1 MKKTNGSKIT
11 ILCILAALTVLCAF
25 VLTGCVQKGYK
36 LTYNLDGAVYSEST
50 VKAGSDVI
58 GIVPEVRNGYV
69 FDGWKDLPKTMPE
82 NDVTVYGTT
91 SLEDKKLV
99 NTFESKLT
107 MGEGMSLTMY
117 LSVSGDGKFVFSR
130 STDFSSTEKGAGSV
144 EKDGNGYYLAYT
156 VVNGETVNPDEYK
169 AYFDFTD
176 EKIAFTSTMWF
187 GSTTPRIADGE
198 GYTYPVFEV
207 SGGEEPVTEFRT
219 GTYYGT
225 LSKQAMGTQIDYEFY
240 FIFNEDKTYSYH
252 VEFVMGGETYEQD
265 ENGVYEVVGTA
276 IAIIPE
282 GVTERENYITG
293 AVTGEGKAIVTRKI
307 STFATKADTVEITL
321 GAKPEPQPEPETFE
335 LKTNKYIVDITWSP
349 MASMFKP
356 VLDVNAEEKTFKIYN
371 ESDAETLKGN
381 GRISLE
387 NGVYTLFYEAG
398 STTTFTYDKETEV
411 ITFTS
416 PLVYGKAMFN
426 RLDDDGNFVPYTA
439 AVASE
444 EPQPEP
450 EPEPEPNFDLKSAK
464 YIVDITW
471 SPMADMFTPVLE
483 IDAENK
489 TFKLYNKADPDTLK
503 GEGTITLENG
513 VYTLVYEDSTS
524 TTTFTFDYETDTITF
539 TSPLHYGAAMF
550 NRVQLSGEFI
560 PYTAKPEIEG

>member
-69 FDGWKDLPKTMPE
+69 FDGWKDLPETMPE

-207 SGGEEPVTEFRT
+207 SGGEEPVSEFRT

-240 FIFNEDKTYSYH
+240 FIFNEDRTYSYH

-293 AVTGEGKAIVTRKI
+293 AVTGEGKATVTRKI

-356 VLDVNAEEKTFKIYN
+356 VLDVNAEEKTFKVYN

-381 GRISLE
+381 GRIS
-387 NGVYTLFYEAG
+387 
-398 STTTFTYDKETEV
+398 
-411 ITFTS
+411 
-416 PLVYGKAMFN
+416 
-426 RLDDDGNFVPYTA
+426 
-439 AVASE
+439 
-444 EPQPEP
+444 
-450 EPEPEPNFDLKSAK
+450 
-464 YIVDITW
+464 
-471 SPMADMFTPVLE
+471 
-483 IDAENK
+483 
-489 TFKLYNKADPDTLK
+489 
-503 GEGTITLENG
+503 LENG

>member
-240 FIFNEDKTYSYH
+240 FIFNEDRTYSYH

-293 AVTGEGKAIVTRKI
+293 AVTGEGKATVTRKI

-356 VLDVNAEEKTFKIYN
+356 MLDVNAEEKTFKVYN

-444 EPQPEP
+444 AQPEP

-464 YIVDITW
+464 YIVDISW

-524 TTTFTFDYETDTITF
+524 TSTFTFDYETDTITF

>member
-293 AVTGEGKAIVTRKI
+293 AVTGEGKATVTRKI

-356 VLDVNAEEKTFKIYN
+356 VLDVNAEEKTFKVYN

-450 EPEPEPNFDLKSAK
+450 ETFELKTNK

-471 SPMADMFTPVLE
+471 SPMASMFKPVLE

>member
-69 FDGWKDLPKTMPE
+69 FDGWKDLPETMPE

-293 AVTGEGKAIVTRKI
+293 AVTGEGKATVTRKI

-356 VLDVNAEEKTFKIYN
+356 VLDVNAEEKTFKVYN

-450 EPEPEPNFDLKSAK
+450 ETFELKTNK
-464 YIVDITW
+464 YIVDISW

>member
-293 AVTGEGKAIVTRKI
+293 AVTGEGKATVTRKI

-356 VLDVNAEEKTFKIYN
+356 VLDVNAEEKTFKVYN

-450 EPEPEPNFDLKSAK
+450 ETFELKTNK

>member
-69 FDGWKDLPKTMPE
+69 FDGWKDLPETMPE

-293 AVTGEGKAIVTRKI
+293 AVTGEGKATVTRKI

-356 VLDVNAEEKTFKIYN
+356 VLDVNAEEKTFKVYN

-450 EPEPEPNFDLKSAK
+450 ETFELKTNK

>member
-293 AVTGEGKAIVTRKI
+293 AVTGEGKATVTRKI

-356 VLDVNAEEKTFKIYN
+356 VLDVNAEEKTFKVYN

-450 EPEPEPNFDLKSAK
+450 ETFELKTNK
-464 YIVDITW
+464 YIVDISW

-524 TTTFTFDYETDTITF
+524 TTTFTYDKETDTITF

>member
-293 AVTGEGKAIVTRKI
+293 AVTGEGKATVTRKI

-321 GAKPEPQPEPETFE
+321 GAKPEHQPEPETFE

-356 VLDVNAEEKTFKIYN
+356 VLDVNAEEKTFKVYN

-450 EPEPEPNFDLKSAK
+450 ETFELKTNK
-464 YIVDITW
+464 YIVDISW

>member
-69 FDGWKDLPKTMPE
+69 FDGWKDLPETMPE

-293 AVTGEGKAIVTRKI
+293 AVTGEGKATVTRKI

-356 VLDVNAEEKTFKIYN
+356 VLDVNAEEKTFKVYN

-398 STTTFTYDKETEV
+398 STTTFTYDKETEI

-450 EPEPEPNFDLKSAK
+450 ETFELKTNK

>member
-69 FDGWKDLPKTMPE
+69 FDGWKDLPETMPE

-293 AVTGEGKAIVTRKI
+293 AVTGEGKATVTRKI

-349 MASMFKP
+349 MADMFTP
-356 VLDVNAEEKTFKIYN
+356 VLDVNAEEKTFKVYN

-450 EPEPEPNFDLKSAK
+450 ETFELKTNK
-464 YIVDITW
+464 YIVDISW

-560 PYTAKPEIEG
+560 PYTANPEIEG

>member
-69 FDGWKDLPKTMPE
+69 FDGWKDLPKTMPK

-198 GYTYPVFEV
+198 GYTYPVFEI

-293 AVTGEGKAIVTRKI
+293 AVTGEGKATVTRKI

-356 VLDVNAEEKTFKIYN
+356 VLDVNAEEKTFKVYN

-450 EPEPEPNFDLKSAK
+450 ETFELKTNK

>member
-69 FDGWKDLPKTMPE
+69 FDGWKDLPETMPK

-293 AVTGEGKAIVTRKI
+293 AVTGEGKATVTRKI

-335 LKTNKYIVDITWSP
+335 LKTN
-349 MASMFKP
+349 
-356 VLDVNAEEKTFKIYN
+356 
-371 ESDAETLKGN
+371 
-381 GRISLE
+381 
-387 NGVYTLFYEAG
+387 
-398 STTTFTYDKETEV
+398 
-411 ITFTS
+411 
-416 PLVYGKAMFN
+416 
-426 RLDDDGNFVPYTA
+426 
-439 AVASE
+439 
-444 EPQPEP
+444 
-450 EPEPEPNFDLKSAK
+450 K

>member
-69 FDGWKDLPKTMPE
+69 FDGWKDLPETMPE

-240 FIFNEDKTYSYH
+240 FIFNEDRTYSYH
-252 VEFVMGGETYEQD
+252 VEFVMGGEAYEQD

-293 AVTGEGKAIVTRKI
+293 AVTGEGKATVTRKI

-335 LKTNKYIVDITWSP
+335 LKTNKYIVDISWSP

-356 VLDVNAEEKTFKIYN
+356 VLDVNAEEKTFKVYN

-450 EPEPEPNFDLKSAK
+450 ETFELKTNK